1 MFSGGEK
8 MSRRPLPFVVAVSL
22 FAPVSLLAVA
32 GCTSAPAASAGCRGT
47 LADRAYIVS
56 KNNDEVHV
64 IDLSCMEMMGKV
76 TTGARASHMLELNA
90 DFTKGYVDSEE
101 SNETVVFDAATLTVT
116 KRLAT
121 PRHPTHL
128 SLTRDGKYFAVMA
141 ELDNAVYFIDTA
153 TDTIARTLP
162 GFMTPHF
169 ARMSLDGRYAYVANL
184 GAHHLTRVDLTSL
197 SIDGTIALDGFD
209 DKSAAPDEGGFA
221 DAQIDQQT
229 GILYAAHRETGRV
242 LVYDTVNR
250 QKLPELTVGT
260 RPWIV
265 YAEHPFHL
273 GAQAKLVP
281 NFVDQSASVIAADAT
296 SVLGALPFAD
306 EESYGVNY
314 SPLAPNRAFIMNRA
328 KQQIAVADT
337 AKMQLAGT
345 IDVGGTTETA
355 STSADGKY
363 IVATVSSANRVVI
376 IDAATQSIVK
386 TFDNVGSYPWSVTI
400 PRGQNYCH

>member
-1 MFSGGEK
+1 MGTRHSYAFALVS
-8 MSRRPLPFVVAVSL
+8 VSL
-22 FAPVSLLAVA
+22 
-32 GCTSAPAASAGCRGT
+32 AACGNNPTT
-47 LADRAYIVS
+47 LKCHGGLDERAYVVS
-56 KNNDEVHV
+56 KNSDDVAV
-64 IDLSCMEMMGKV
+64 IDMTCLELVANIK
-76 TTGARASHMLELNA
+76 TGGIASHMLELNA
-90 DFTKGYVDSEE
+90 DFTKAYVDSEL
-101 SNETVVFDAATLTVT
+101 SNETIVFDTSTLTVT
-116 KRLAT
+116 KRITT

-128 SLTRDGKYFAVMA
+128 SLTKDGRYFAVVA
-141 ELDNAVYFIDTA
+141 EEDNIVYFIDNQTDEIVA
-153 TDTIARTLP
+153 TIP
-162 GFMTPHF
+162 SFMLPHF
-169 ARMSLDGRYAYVANL
+169 VRMSLDGRYGYVANL
-184 GAHHLTRVDLTSL
+184 DGYYISRIDLQSFALVD
-197 SIDGTIALDGFD
+197 TIPLDGFD
-209 DKSAAPDEGGFA
+209 DRTSTTMAEGGFA

-250 QKLPELTVGT
+250 KKLPELTVGA

-281 NFVDQSASVIAADAT
+281 NFVDESASVIAADAT

-337 AKMQLAGT
+337 ATMQLAGT

-376 IDAATQSIVK
+376 IDAVTMAIVK

>member
-8 MSRRPLPFVVAVSL
+8 MSNRPLSFVVAVPL
-22 FAPVSLLAVA
+22 FAVTSLLAVT
-32 GCTSAPAASAGCRGT
+32 GCTNSSSSKCTGS

-64 IDLSCMEMMGKV
+64 IDMTCMEIIGKV
-76 TTGARASHMLELNA
+76 NTGGQALHMLELNA
-90 DFTKGYVDSEE
+90 DFSKAYVDSEE
-101 SNETVVFDAATLTVT
+101 TNETIIFDAQTLAVT
-116 KRLAT
+116 KHLKT

-141 ELDNAVYFIDTA
+141 ELDGAVYFIDTA
-153 TDTIARTLP
+153 TDEIARTLP

-184 GAHHLTRVDLTSL
+184 GGHHLTRVDLQSL
-197 SIDGTIALDGFD
+197 SVDGTIALDGFD
-209 DKSAAPDEGGFA
+209 DKTAAPGEGGFA

-229 GILYAAHRETGRV
+229 GVLYAAHRDTGRV
-242 LVYDTVNR
+242 LVYDTVA
-250 QKLPELTVGT
+250 QKKLNELHVGN

-265 YAEHPFHL
+265 YAEHPFTL
-273 GAQAKLVP
+273 AGQAKLVP
-281 NFVDQSASVIAADAT
+281 NFVDKSASVLNAAA
-296 SVLGALPFAD
+296 VLGALPFAD
-306 EESYGVNY
+306 EESFGVNY

-328 KQQIAVADT
+328 KHEIAVADT
-337 AKMQLAGT
+337 ARMELAGR

-355 STSADGKY
+355 STTADGRY

-376 IDAATQSIVK
+376 IEASSMQIVK
-386 TFDNVGSYPWSVTI
+386 TIDNVGSYPWSVTI

>member
-1 MFSGGEK
+1 MGTRHQFAFA
-8 MSRRPLPFVVAVSL
+8 LVSL
-22 FAPVSLLAVA
+22 SLV
-32 GCTSAPAASAGCRGT
+32 GCGNHPST
-47 LADRAYIVS
+47 LKCHGGLDDRAYVVS
-56 KNNDEVHV
+56 KNSDDVAV
-64 IDLSCMEMMGKV
+64 IDMTCLELVANIK
-76 TTGARASHMLELNA
+76 TGGIASHMLELNA
-90 DFTKGYVDSEE
+90 DFTKAYVDSEE
-101 SNETVVFDAATLTVT
+101 SNETIVFDTNTLTVT
-116 KRLAT
+116 KKITT

-128 SLTRDGKYFAVMA
+128 SLTRDGRYFAVVA
-141 ELDNAVYFIDTA
+141 ELDNIVYFIDNHTDEIVA
-153 TDTIARTLP
+153 TIP
-162 GFMTPHF
+162 NFMLPHF
-169 ARMSLDGRYAYVANL
+169 VRMSLDGRDAYVANL
-184 GAHHLTRVDLTSL
+184 DGHHISRIDLQSFALVD
-197 SIDGTIALDGFD
+197 TIALDGFD
-209 DKSAAPDEGGFA
+209 DHTSTTMPEGGFA
-221 DAQIDQQT
+221 DVQIDQQT

-242 LVYDTVNR
+242 LVYDTASR
-250 QKLPELTVGT
+250 TKLPELTVGK

-314 SPLAPNRAFIMNRA
+314 SPLAPNRAFIMNRG

-355 STSADGKY
+355 STTADGKY

-376 IDAATQSIVK
+376 IDAATQAIVK
-386 TFDNVGSYPWSVTI
+386 TFDKVGSYPWSVTI